1 MNTKV
6 SESDKTTTTI
16 RGTYPSDENNN
27 FADVSDKNGAN
38 CMPSQQ
44 TNANTATATNTSSNA
59 NANVKSTPQTFAS
72 ETHATRP
79 LNTAEDANTTTT
91 MEDAASAAAASAA
104 LVVRRDTSVNNHVQL
119 SISSCHMS
127 VSETFFLLYLIYL
140 FYFCLIKL
148 TDQRLI

>member
-1 MNTKV
+1 MNIKV
-6 SESDKTTTTI
+6 SESDKTTTTM

-27 FADVSDKNGAN
+27 SADVSDKNGVNGAN
-38 CMPSQQ
+38 CTPSQQ
-44 TNANTATATNTSSNA
+44 TNANTATNTTSNA
-59 NANVKSTPQTFAS
+59 NSNVNSTPQTFAS

-104 LVVRRDTSVNNHVQL
+104 VVVRRDISVNNHVQL

-127 VSETFFLLYLIYL
+127 VSETFFFALLDLLLLFLFLLY
-140 FYFCLIKL
+140 
-148 TDQRLI
+148 